1 MRKALTDKTLAALKP
16 EARRYEVHD
25 LHCPGLTVR
34 VSPEGRKTFTI
45 KYRYGAKQKRQT
57 IGVYP
62 RYTLAE
68 AREKA
73 RSALRQVD
81 EGVDPQSRRR
91 QPDLQV
97 EAVCRAFIEQYAKPR
112 NRNWREAERV
122 LEREFV
128 RPYGQMEIGEVHRAD
143 VLELLDKAIARG
155 AGYQANRILALTR
168 KLFNWCVERGILEVS
183 PINGLKAPHRERS
196 RDRVLEDS
204 EIKRLLAACR
214 DEAYPFRFYVPLLL
228 ATAQRRAE
236 TAAMRWDEIDLEGR
250 TWVIP
255 AENAKNGKPHVV
267 PLSDF
272 ALGILTEVPRFANS
286 PYVFTTTRQSPI
298 SGFTKALKRIS
309 VSSDTT
315 GWRFHDL
322 RRTAASGMARA
333 GVAPHVVEKV
343 LNHISGTI
351 SGVAAVYNRYGYDA
365 EKRDALEKWGQALAA
380 IDQYEPARNADRQGR
395 A

>member
-25 LHCPGLTVR
+25 LHCPGLSVR
-34 VSPEGRKTFTI
+34 VSPEGRKTFSV
-45 KYRYGAKQKRQT
+45 KYRFGVKQKRQT

-73 RSALRQVD
+73 MAALRQVD
-81 EGVDPQSRRR
+81 DGVDPQSRRR
-91 QPDLQV
+91 APDLQV
-97 EAVCRAFIEQYAKPR
+97 EAVCRAFIEQYAKR
-112 NRNWREAERV
+112 NRQWREVERV
-122 LEREFV
+122 LEREFIP
-128 RPYGQMEIGEVHRAD
+128 RFGQKEIGEIHRAD
-143 VLELLDKAIARG
+143 VLEVMDAAIARG
-155 AGYQANRILALTR
+155 AGYQANRNLAILR
-168 KLFNWCVERGILEVS
+168 KLCNWTVERGIIAVS
-183 PINGLKAPHRERS
+183 PINGLKRPHKEQS
-196 RDRVLEDS
+196 RDRVLKDD
-204 EIKRLLAACR
+204 EIKRVLAACR
-214 DEAYPFRFYVPLLL
+214 NEAYPFRLYVPFLL

-236 TAAMRWDEIDLEGR
+236 TAAMGWDDVDLEAG

-272 ALGILTEVPRFANS
+272 AVRILKDVPRFASS
-286 PYVFTTTRQSPI
+286 PYVFTTTRKSPI

-309 VSSDTT
+309 AASETS

-343 LNHISGTI
+343 LNHVSGSI

-365 EKRDALEKWGQALAA
+365 EKQAA
-380 IDQYEPARNADRQGR
+380 IEIWGSHLEGLEVANIPI
-395 A
+395 

>member
-1 MRKALTDKTLAALKP
+1 MRKYLTDKTLAALKP

-25 LHCPGLTVR
+25 LHCPGLSVR

-62 RYTLAE
+62 RYSLAE

-73 RSALRQVD
+73 MAALRQVGD
-81 EGVDPQSRRR
+81 GVDPQGRRR
-91 QPDLQV
+91 APDFQV
-97 EAVCRAFIEQYAKPR
+97 ETVCRAFIEQYAKPR
-112 NRNWREAERV
+112 NRNWRETERV
-122 LEREFV
+122 LEREFIP
-128 RPYGQMEIGEVHRAD
+128 RCGQMEIGEVHRAD
-143 VLELLDKAIARG
+143 VLEVMDAAIARG
-155 AGYQANRILALTR
+155 AGYQANRILATVR
-168 KLFNWCVERGILEVS
+168 KLLNWCVERGILAVS
-183 PINGLKAPHRERS
+183 PINGLKRPHKEQS
-196 RDRVLEDS
+196 RDRVLKDD
-204 EIKRLLAACR
+204 EIQRVLAACR
-214 DEAYPFRFYVPLLL
+214 DEAYPFRQYVPFLL

-236 TAAMRWDEIDLEGR
+236 TAAARWDEIDLEAG

-272 ALGILTEVPRFANS
+272 AIRTLKDVPRFANS

-298 SGFTKALKRIS
+298 SGFTKALQRIS
-309 VSSDTT
+309 DASDTT

-365 EKRDALEKWGQALAA
+365 EKRAALETWGETLAA
-380 IDQYEPARNADRQGR
+380 IDRMELSAKR
-395 A
+395 

>member
-1 MRKALTDKTLAALKP
+1 MRKALTDKTLDALKP
-16 EARRYEVHD
+16 AERRYEVHD
-25 LHCPGLTVR
+25 LHCPGLSVR

-45 KYRYGAKQKRQT
+45 KYLYGPKQKRQT

-68 AREKA
+68 ARAKA
-73 RSALRQVD
+73 MAALRQVD
-81 EGVDPQSRRR
+81 DGVDPQSRRR

-97 EAVCRAFIEQYAKPR
+97 EAVCSAFVEQYAKPR
-112 NRNWREAERV
+112 NRNWREVERV
-122 LEREFV
+122 LEREFIP
-128 RPYGQMEIGEVHRAD
+128 RCGQMEIGDIHRAD
-143 VLELLDKAIARG
+143 VLEVLDAAIARG
-155 AGYQANRILALTR
+155 AGYQANRILATVR

-183 PINGLKAPHRERS
+183 PINGLKAPAKEKS
-196 RDRVLEDS
+196 RDRVLEDD

-214 DEAYPFRFYVPLLL
+214 NEAYPFRHYVPLLL

-236 TAAMRWDEIDLEGR
+236 TAAMRWDEIDLEAG

-272 ALGILTEVPRFANS
+272 AVRVLKDMPRFANS
-286 PYVFTTTRQSPI
+286 PYVFTTTRESPI
-298 SGFTKALKRIS
+298 SGFTKALKR
-309 VSSDTT
+309 VSEASETT

-365 EKRDALEKWGQALAA
+365 EKREALEKWGAFLERQDTAP
-380 IDQYEPARNADRQGR
+380 PA
-395 A
+395 

>member
-1 MRKALTDKTLAALKP
+1 MRKPLTDKTLAALKP

-25 LHCPGLTVR
+25 LHCPGLSVR

-45 KYRYGAKQKRQT
+45 KYRYGAKQRRQT

-62 RYTLAE
+62 RYSLAE

-73 RSALRQVD
+73 MAALRQVGD
-81 EGVDPQSRRR
+81 GVDPQDRRR
-91 QPDLQV
+91 APDLQV
-97 EAVCRAFIEQYAKPR
+97 ETVCRAFIEQYAKPR
-112 NRNWREAERV
+112 NRNWRETERV
-122 LEREFV
+122 LEREFIP
-128 RPYGQMEIGEVHRAD
+128 RCGQMEIGEVHRAD
-143 VLELLDKAIARG
+143 VLEVMDAAIARG
-155 AGYQANRILALTR
+155 AGYQANRILATVR
-168 KLFNWCVERGILEVS
+168 KLLNWCVERGIIAVS
-183 PINGLKAPHRERS
+183 PINGLKRPHKEQS
-196 RDRVLEDS
+196 RDRVLKDD
-204 EIKRLLAACR
+204 EIQRVLAACR
-214 DEAYPFRFYVPLLL
+214 NEAYPFRHYVPFLL
-228 ATAQRRAE
+228 ATGQRRAE
-236 TAAMRWDEIDLEGR
+236 TAAARWDEIDLEAG

-267 PLSDF
+267 ALSDF
-272 ALGILTEVPRFANS
+272 AVRVLKDVPRFASS

-298 SGFTKALKRIS
+298 SGFTKALQRIS
-309 VSSDTT
+309 DASDTT

-365 EKRDALEKWGQALAA
+365 EKREALETWGAFLERQ
-380 IDQYEPARNADRQGR
+380 NASPPN
-395 A
+395 

>member
-1 MRKALTDKTLAALKP
+1 MRKALTDKTLDALKP
-16 EARRYEVHD
+16 AERRYEVHD
-25 LHCPGLTVR
+25 LHCPGLSVR

-45 KYRYGAKQKRQT
+45 KYRYGLKQKRQT

-68 AREKA
+68 ARAKA
-73 RSALRQVD
+73 MAALRQVD
-81 EGVDPQSRRR
+81 DGVDPQSRRR

-97 EAVCRAFIEQYAKPR
+97 EAICRAFVEQYAKPR
-112 NRNWREAERV
+112 NRNWREVERV
-122 LEREFV
+122 LEREFIP
-128 RPYGQMEIGEVHRAD
+128 RCGQMEIGEIHRAD
-143 VLELLDKAIARG
+143 VLEVLDAAIARG
-155 AGYQANRILALTR
+155 AGYQANRILATVR
-168 KLFNWCVERGILEVS
+168 RFFNWTVERGILEVS
-183 PINGLKAPHRERS
+183 PINGLKAPAKERS
-196 RDRVLEDS
+196 RDRVLNDY
-204 EIKRLLAACR
+204 EIKRLLGACR
-214 DEAYPFRFYVPLLL
+214 NEAYPFRHYVPLLL

-236 TAAMRWDEIDLEGR
+236 TAAMRWDEIDLQAG

-272 ALGILTEVPRFANS
+272 AVRILEDVPRFANS
-286 PYVFTTTRQSPI
+286 PYVFTTTRESPI

-309 VSSDTT
+309 EASDTT

-343 LNHISGTI
+343 LNHLSGKI
-351 SGVAAVYNRYGYDA
+351 SGVTAVYNRYGYDA
-365 EKRDALEKWGQALAA
+365 EKQAAMALWGCHLETLEAA
-380 IDQYEPARNADRQGR
+380 NIPT
-395 A
+395 

>member
-25 LHCPGLTVR
+25 LHCPGLSVR

-68 AREKA
+68 ARDRVRA
-73 RSALRQVD
+73 ALRQVD
-81 EGVDPQSRRR
+81 DGVDPQNRRR
-91 QPDLQV
+91 DSDLRV
-97 EAVCRAFIEQYAKPR
+97 EAVCHAFIEQYAKPR
-112 NRNWREAERV
+112 NRNWRETERM
-122 LEREFV
+122 LEREFIP
-128 RPYGQMEIGEVHRAD
+128 RYGQMEIGELHRAD
-143 VLELLDKAIARG
+143 VLELMDAAVARG
-155 AGYQANRILALTR
+155 AGYQANRLLATIR
-168 KLFNWCVERGILEVS
+168 KLLNWTVERGILAVS
-183 PINGLKAPHRERS
+183 PINGLKLPHKEQTRER
-196 RDRVLEDS
+196 VLSDD
-204 EIKRLLAACR
+204 EIKRVLVACR
-214 DEAYPFRFYVPLLL
+214 NETYPFRHYVPFLL

-236 TAAMRWDEIDLEGR
+236 TAAARWDEIDLEAGA
-250 TWVIP
+250 WVIP
-255 AENAKNGKPHVV
+255 AENSKNGKAHVV

-272 ALGILTEVPRFANS
+272 AIRILKDVPRFTNS

-298 SGFTKALKRIS
+298 SGFTKALQRIS
-309 VSSDTT
+309 EASDTT
-315 GWRFHDL
+315 GWRYHDM

-351 SGVAAVYNRYGYDA
+351 SGVAAVYNRYGYDT
-365 EKRDALEKWGQALAA
+365 EKRDALNGWGAHLAQLDDQA
-380 IDQYEPARNADRQGR
+380 
-395 A
+395 